1 LNAGRAQFFSLRF
14 AHAPQALQVP
24 AFCTPKRFLIDR
36 GSDAMA
42 FMALAAAW

>member
-1 LNAGRAQFFSLRF
+1 MPGGHSFSACAF